1 MSESHPSLIY
11 IYKKYNQ
18 SDMDEKVKKL
28 RIKEIDD
35 RVNNLNQNIDSMKRK
50 IKELTDRKHQLLSE
64 KIDNDGIQ
72 SEIYSLSENLNKEK
86 QEYLR
91 QKNLINGKISSLKKT
106 LKDLEIKYWKK
117 ELDDKI
123 RNVSENYSNLVTLD
137 QFKSIRRGNSPGSL
151 E

>member
-1 MSESHPSLIY
+1 
-11 IYKKYNQ
+11 
-18 SDMDEKVKKL
+18 MDEKVKKL